1 MTWSYEELDSKLRE
15 YGVSASNRGNKL
27 LKVFFGILSVAA
39 IIIALLVMCVIPKS
53 VASTGLVFIL
63 IVFVLFAIYVIITAR
78 EFHKNNGVF
87 CPHCGKSLISFG
99 NILDNLEDDGIEK
112 PNSLSCSQCH
122 RVVVKDVA

>member
-1 MTWSYEELDSKLRE
+1 MTWSYEELDNKLRE

-27 LKVFFGILSVAA
+27 LKVFFGILGVAVM
-39 IIIALLVMCVIPKS
+39 IMALLVMCVIPKS
-53 VASTGLVFIL
+53 VASTGLVFTL
-63 IVFVLFAIYVIITAR
+63 IAFCLLAIYVIITAR

-87 CPHCGKSLISFG
+87 CPHCGVSLISFG